1 VSHIRE
7 IGTILLKQGNP
18 IPYSM
23 NVVIEPY
30 CLGCPVI
37 TNALRAER

>member
-30 CLGCPVI
+30 CLGCLVI